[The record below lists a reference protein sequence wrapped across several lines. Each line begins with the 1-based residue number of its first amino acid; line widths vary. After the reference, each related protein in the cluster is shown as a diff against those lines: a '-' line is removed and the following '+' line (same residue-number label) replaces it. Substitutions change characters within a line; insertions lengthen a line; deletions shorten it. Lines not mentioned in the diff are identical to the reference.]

1 MCQPGKEV
9 AGWRG
14 SRCSSRALPKEAAAA
29 AAAVRRRMGGKSG
42 GLRLAAAA
50 VAIRLA
56 GTCCDQHA
64 ALLFRSMFVSV
75 SRSQIHQDIAAG
87 YTGSASSA
95 NQALGPGGSTQ
106 LAREGT

>member
-1 MCQPGKEV
+1 
-9 AGWRG
+9 
-14 SRCSSRALPKEAAAA
+14 
-29 AAAVRRRMGGKSG
+29 MGGKSG
-42 GLRLAAAA
+42 ELRPARAA
-50 VAIRLA
+50 VETHPA
-56 GTCCDQHA
+56 GTCCDQLA